1 MVNFIMPVLFTYRIE
16 INIIMEREE
25 IKTLLATIEQQVSS
39 SILGGM
45 QEKYEELSM
54 IGFITIHDDEAHP
67 SATITQAG
75 LDYLYDN

>member
-54 IGFITIHDDEAHP
+54 IGFITIHEDEAHP

>member
-1 MVNFIMPVLFTYRIE
+1 
-16 INIIMEREE
+16 MEREE

>member
-1 MVNFIMPVLFTYRIE
+1 MVNFIMPVLFNYRIE

-54 IGFITIHDDEAHP
+54 IGFITIHEDEAHP